1 MSVQEILDYISDRP
15 YEDNIQEV
23 LDSGNTIVS
32 KKDLVMAAL
41 LSSGKFNLINLSPEL
56 QQDKNAIMNIIKNRD
71 DGLGGKII
79 EEISNPTILQNQEII
94 LEAVKS
100 NPHAIS
106 YMPIKDKQDKEFVLQ
121 CIAANPDV
129 YMYIDVKLQNDADVT
144 RAALA
149 KDTNLVSS
157 VGPELQAVYANKTHE
172 QILDL
177 IEHPQNVGGRRRRS
191 RHGSRRG
198 RRRSKR
204 RSNRRR

>member
-94 LEAVKS
+94 DFRGLGGPGSPETIPKLKKS
-100 NPHAIS
+100 
-106 YMPIKDKQDKEFVLQ
+106 
-121 CIAANPDV
+121 
-129 YMYIDVKLQNDADVT
+129 
-144 RAALA
+144 
-149 KDTNLVSS
+149 
-157 VGPELQAVYANKTHE
+157 
-172 QILDL
+172 
-177 IEHPQNVGGRRRRS
+177 
-191 RHGSRRG
+191 
-198 RRRSKR
+198 
-204 RSNRRR
+204 